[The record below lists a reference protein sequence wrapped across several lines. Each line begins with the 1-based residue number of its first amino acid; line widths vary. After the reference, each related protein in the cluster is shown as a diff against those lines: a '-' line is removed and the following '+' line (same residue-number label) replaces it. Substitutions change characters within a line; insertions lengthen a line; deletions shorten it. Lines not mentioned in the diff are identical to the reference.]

1 MDGNSLYKKTKKVL
15 LKWGVTEKEAED
27 FIKDLEATAD
37 DEEDENEAVEEK
49 KDVKDDIAEAK
60 DNIAE
65 KGEDSQSDKDRED
78 ESVGEQLEEDGD
90 KDSQTTED
98 RIDESEGE
106 EKAEEKK
113 TDNVQ
118 DDRIGTLE
126 ERINGLTEKI
136 DQLFARLMG
145 EEVEDGEDEAAF
157 QAAAKRYGA
166 NAGVFNNDD
175 TKQEKMTAKE
185 AAEVFKN
192 LKR

>member
-1 MDGNSLYKKTKKVL
+1 M
-15 LKWGVTEKEAED
+15 
-27 FIKDLEATAD
+27 EATAD
-37 DEEDENEAVEEK
+37 DEEDENEAVEGK

-60 DNIAE
+60 DDIAE

-90 KDSQTTED
+90 EDSQTTKD

-106 EKAEEKK
+106 EKAEEEHDHDEEAEQKAEG
-113 TDNVQ
+113 VQ
-118 DDRIGTLE
+118 DDRIGALDD
-126 ERINGLTEKI
+126 RINGLTEKI
-136 DQLFARLMG
+136 EKLFSRIMG

-166 NAGVFNNDD
+166 NAGVFSSDD
-175 TKQEKMTAKE
+175 QKQEKMTAKE